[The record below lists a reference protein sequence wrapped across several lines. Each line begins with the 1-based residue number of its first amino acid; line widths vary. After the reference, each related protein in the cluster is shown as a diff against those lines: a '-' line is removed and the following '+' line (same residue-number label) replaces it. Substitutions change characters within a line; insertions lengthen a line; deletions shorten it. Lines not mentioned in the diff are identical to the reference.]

1 MTVSPGKVDDRRMT
15 TTSSTEERPTMSPTN
30 GSTTTDEIRE
40 FVVHLPDGRV
50 LAVADRGPID
60 GQPVVFLHS
69 APGSR
74 VFDPDPE
81 ATRAAGVRLI
91 TIDRAGYGGSS
102 PLATGS
108 IPSVAGQADDT
119 AAVLEH
125 LGVRDAAI
133 DGWSAGGRVAIATA
147 ARHPE
152 LARHVVLVA
161 TPAPDDQVPW
171 VGPEHRAMAEAMRE
185 DPASAVATITAV
197 FAGTDDPTASADDG
211 PAPDAESGAEPGA
224 GAGADDLVAM
234 VTAGGEADAALLDD
248 PEVRVRVEAML
259 GVGFQGGPAGVATD
273 IVADQV
279 VPWGFDVAA
288 VGVPVT
294 LVYGDADAVL
304 TPDHGRWYADQLVDA
319 EVRVVPGGHLVV
331 VTEWSAILDAVLTG

>member
-1 MTVSPGKVDDRRMT
+1 MT
-15 TTSSTEERPTMSPTN
+15 TTN
-30 GSTTTDEIRE
+30 GSTMPTDETRE
-40 FVVHLPDGRV
+40 LTLELADGRTI
-50 LAVADRGPID
+50 AARDAGPTD
-60 GQPVVFLHS
+60 GPVVVFLHA

-74 VFDPDPE
+74 AFDPDP
-81 ATRAAGVRLI
+81 ADTRAAGVRLI

-102 PLATGS
+102 PIEAGT

-133 DGWSAGGRVAIATA
+133 VGWSGGGRVAIATA

-152 LARHVVLVA
+152 LARRVALVA

-171 VGPEHRAMAEAMRE
+171 VIAEHRAMAASMRE
-185 DPASAVATITAV
+185 DPSTAVATITGV
-197 FAGTDDPTASADDG
+197 FAGSGDPTAADDG
-211 PAPDAESGAEPGA
+211 SNDDGSNDDGELT
-224 GAGADDLVAM
+224 DLVTGGGGVDADLL
-234 VTAGGEADAALLDD
+234 AGD
-248 PEVRVRVEAML
+248 PELRGRIETML
-259 GVGFQGGPAGVATD
+259 AVAFENGPAGVATD

-304 TPDHGRWYADQLVDA
+304 TPDHGRWYADQLVGGDLRIIA
-319 EVRVVPGGHLVV
+319 GSGHLVV
-331 VTEWSAILDAVLTG
+331 ATEWAAILEAVTATA